1 MPHKEKKRN
10 QLEGMQTRARARHSI
25 IRLPVF
31 LTLANRLSFS
41 INIQI
46 DWNRMHTIAI
56 KWIHSYMQSIIMFPW
71 VGVFFVLFFSALF
84 GLVELAHAA
93 LKQTVKDVKQCRWG
107 DSKTDTILVVT
118 HLIDQIIQHELPYNN
133 KCVWIAKVGNKQKK
147 IHSSSISMSFS
158 AKRK

>member
-1 MPHKEKKRN
+1 MVFFAVAAAAAFAKHFLIQLNDNAGLKKVHATQWKEAKPVRGN
-10 QLEGMQTRARARHSI
+10 ANACARARHSI

-31 LTLANRLSFS
+31 STLANRLSFS

-71 VGVFFVLFFSALF
+71 VGVFVVLFFSALF

-93 LKQTVKDVKQCRWG
+93 MKQTVKDVKQCRLGGQQNW
-107 DSKTDTILVVT
+107 
-118 HLIDQIIQHELPYNN
+118 HNF
-133 KCVWIAKVGNKQKK
+133 
-147 IHSSSISMSFS
+147 SSYSFDWSNYSTWTSI
-158 AKRK
+158 